1 MVMVE
6 RRYWDSCCFLAWL
19 QEEKNR
25 VDRCQRVLSLA
36 ERGKVRIVT
45 NVFTLTEVLHLRAR
59 DALPAK
65 RRLSVE
71 TLFNRPSIETMM
83 LTRRIAETARGLV
96 WDHGIDPKDSI
107 HVASA
112 LAARV
117 VVLNTFDN
125 PLIGKSGQVGNPPLL
140 IGEPDVDEPELD
152 LQT

>member
-1 MVMVE
+1 M
-6 RRYWDSCCFLAWL
+6 YSPY
-19 QEEKNR
+19 
-25 VDRCQRVLSLA
+25 
-36 ERGKVRIVT
+36 
-45 NVFTLTEVLHLRAR
+45 TEVLHLRAR

-152 LQT
+152 LET